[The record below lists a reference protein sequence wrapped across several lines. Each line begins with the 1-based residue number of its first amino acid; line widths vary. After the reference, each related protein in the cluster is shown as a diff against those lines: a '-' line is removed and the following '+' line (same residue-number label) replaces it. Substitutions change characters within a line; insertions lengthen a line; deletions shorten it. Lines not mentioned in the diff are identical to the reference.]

1 MANNKLKIIP
11 LGGLGQI
18 GKNMT
23 VLEYDDHLLLI
34 DAGLMFPENEMLGI
48 DIVIPDMS
56 YVLERKDRLLGII
69 VTHGHEDHIGALP
82 YLLGQVKIPV
92 YATRLTQGL
101 IEVKLRENHVNTV
114 EMHVIAPGDVLTL
127 GPFRTEFFH
136 VNHSIPDGVGLAVET
151 EVGLIMHSGDF
162 KFDSTPVDGLP
173 TDFAKLADFGR
184 RGVLLLLSDSTNA
197 ETPGYTPSERT
208 IARVFENVFAQ
219 AKGRVIVATFASN
232 ISRIQQ
238 AVETAHKYGRY
249 AAIAGR
255 SMSNNVRMAAD
266 LGYLKIPDN
275 CLLNIDDIQ
284 HLPQNQV
291 AIVCTGSQGEPT
303 SALVRMARNE
313 FQPVSLLPG
322 DSVIV
327 SSTPI
332 PGNEEL
338 INRTLNNLFRLGAD
352 VFYDE
357 LLDVH
362 VSGHASQEELK
373 LMLNM
378 VQPRYFMPIHGEYRH
393 LVLHAR
399 LAEEVGIPRENIFV
413 MESGQMLELDGKS
426 AQLGS
431 KVSDEY
437 VLVDGLGVGDIGEVV
452 LEDRRLLS
460 RNGFLVVTLVLER
473 GTGRV
478 LSGPEIISRGFVHV
492 SESVELLDKAKAE
505 VLKTV
510 QDSRL
515 SPLDGAGSRAFLNA
529 RIKETLIRFVYEE
542 TRRRPLVLPVVMEA

>member
-1 MANNKLKIIP
+1 MANHKLKVIP

-18 GKNMT
+18 GKNML
-23 VLEYDDHLLLI
+23 VLEYDGHLLII

-56 YVLERKDRLLGII
+56 YVLERKEQVLGII

-82 YLLGQVKIPV
+82 YLLSQLKAPV

-101 IEVKLRENHVNTV
+101 IEVKLRENHINDV
-114 EMHVIAPGDVLTL
+114 ERHVIAPGDLLPL

-151 EVGLIMHSGDF
+151 DVGLIMHSGDF
-162 KFDSTPVDGLP
+162 KLDSTPVDGQP
-173 TDFAKLADFGR
+173 TDFAKLADLGR

-208 IARVFENVFAQ
+208 IARIFEDIFAH
-219 AKGRVIVATFASN
+219 ADGRVIVATFASN
-232 ISRIQQ
+232 LSRIQQ
-238 AVETAHKYGRY
+238 VITTAHKYGRY
-249 AAIAGR
+249 VAVAGR
-255 SMSNNVRMAAD
+255 SMSNNVRMAMD
-266 LGYLKIPDN
+266 LGYLEVPDN

-284 HLPQNQV
+284 HLPQKQV

-313 FQPVSLLPG
+313 FQPISLLPG

-327 SSTPI
+327 SATPI

-378 VQPRYFMPIHGEYRH
+378 VQPKFFVPIHGEYRH

-399 LAEEVGIPRENIFV
+399 LAEEVGIPRQNIFV
-413 MESGQMLELDGKS
+413 MESGQMLELDAHS
-426 AQLGS
+426 AQIVG
-431 KVSDEY
+431 KVSSEF
-437 VLVDGLGVGDIGEVV
+437 VLVDGLGVGDIGQVV

-460 RNGFLVVTLVLER
+460 RNGFLVVTLVMER
-473 GTGRV
+473 GTGHV

-492 SESVELLDKAKAE
+492 SESEALLDKAKAE
-505 VLKTV
+505 VLKAV
-510 QDSRL
+510 K
-515 SPLDGAGSRAFLNA
+515 GGGSRPVLNA
-529 RIKETLIRFVYEE
+529 RIKEALIRFVYSE
-542 TRRRPLVLPVVMEA
+542 TRRRPLILPVVMEA